1 MAGSSVLPTL
11 LQCFVFTI
19 YLNYAPAVAES
30 KPNIVLLLTD
40 DQDLLLGGM
49 SPIART
55 VAFLSDG
62 AYLKNFF
69 VNTPVC
75 CPSRSTLISGRFP
88 HNFLYNTSIKH
99 SEDLEC
105 MNMNASS
112 ADFEQKSIGV
122 YLKQL
127 GYRTG
132 QFGKYLNPSGMKH
145 YCNKTSPTHLPGF
158 DRWFSMCNDNKYFN
172 NEISDNGQLKTYGT
186 DPSDYL
192 TSIIGNA
199 TLSFMEDALQNNEP
213 FFAYVA
219 PHAPHVPATPA
230 PWYEDTFPYMLAPRT
245 PNYNFTASDH
255 HKLVRSQS
263 PLDPYGIAPQVDDL
277 FQNRWRTLLS
287 VDDLM
292 VDVVAKLT
300 EYGQLNN
307 TYFLFTSDHG
317 FQLGQFNLPSCKLQ
331 PYEHDIR
338 VPMFVKGP
346 DIVKSSP
353 SFVASMVD
361 IAPTIITLA
370 GGVPPDTMDGHSFD
384 HMIKKSGQ
392 GSSRKQGPWRDKHTL
407 EYWSL
412 GNVIRYQHYIDGPNN
427 TYIGVR
433 LINETY
439 NYLYVEFYENNH
451 QRYFTD
457 PAVEYELFDLST
469 DPYQKVNLYGT
480 DKEDK
485 ELVSEL
491 HGFLHQQ
498 VFCSGDNCV

>member
-1 MAGSSVLPTL
+1 MIHHVFQCL
-11 LQCFVFTI
+11 LLAMF
-19 YLNYAPAVAES
+19 LNRAPVVAEG

-49 SPIART
+49 SPISRI

-75 CPSRSTLISGRFP
+75 CPSRSTLISGRYP
-88 HNFLYNTSIKH
+88 HNFLYNEGHQDNNPS
-99 SEDLEC
+99 C
-105 MNMNASS
+105 MHMNASS
-112 ADFEQKSIGV
+112 TDFEQKSIAV
-122 YLKQL
+122 YLKKL
-127 GYRTG
+127 GYTTG
-132 QFGKYLNPSGMKH
+132 QFGKYLNPSGMKY
-145 YCNKTSPTHLPGF
+145 YCEETSPAPLPGF
-158 DRWFSMCNDNKYFN
+158 DRWFSMCNDNTYFN
-172 NEISDNGQLKTYGT
+172 NKISDNGKLKTYGT

-199 TLSFMEDALQNNEP
+199 TLSFMEDSLKHNEP
-213 FFAYVA
+213 FFAYIA

-230 PWYEDTFPYMLAPRT
+230 PWYEDTLPYMLAPRT

-255 HKLVRSQS
+255 HKIVRSQS
-263 PLDPYGIAPQVDDL
+263 PLDPFGIAPQVDEL
-277 FQNRWRTLLS
+277 FRNRWRSLLS

-292 VDVVAKLT
+292 MDVVDKLT
-300 EYGQLNN
+300 EYGQLDN

-346 DIVKSSP
+346 GIPKSLP
-353 SFVASMVD
+353 SFVAGMVD

-370 GGVPPDTMDGHSFD
+370 GGEPPSTMDGRSFED
-384 HMIKKSGQ
+384 MIKKRGQ
-392 GSSRKQGPWRDKHTL
+392 GSNVQQNAWRDKHML

-412 GNVIRYQHYIDGPNN
+412 SNDVIRYQHYIDGPNN
-427 TYIGVR
+427 TFIGVR

-439 NYLYVEFYENNH
+439 NYLYVEFYQNTNP
-451 QRYFTD
+451 RYFTD
-457 PAVEYELFDLST
+457 PAVEYELFDLSK

-480 DKEDK
+480 DKEDIK
-485 ELVSEL
+485 LVNEL

-498 VFCSGDNCV
+498 LLCSGSDCV